1 MHTVN
6 VTAFRQSLPR
16 YLALAQRG
24 ERVQVTSRGVVIV
37 ELGPAPAP
45 ARTVEKARALLKGS
59 VRRYVDPTGPVL
71 EAQEWEAYR

>member
-24 ERVQVTSRGVVIV
+24 ERVQVTSRGTVIV
-37 ELGPAPAP
+37 ELGPAPSTP
-45 ARTVEKARALLKGS
+45 RTVAKARALLKGS
-59 VRRYVDPTGPVL
+59 VRRYDDPTGPAMK
-71 EAQEWEAYR
+71 EEEWEAFR